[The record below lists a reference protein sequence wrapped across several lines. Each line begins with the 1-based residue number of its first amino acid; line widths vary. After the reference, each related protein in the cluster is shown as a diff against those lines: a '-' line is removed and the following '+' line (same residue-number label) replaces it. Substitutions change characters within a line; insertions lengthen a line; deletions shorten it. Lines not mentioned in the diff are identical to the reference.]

1 MCVHASLYVSILLC
15 VCAHA
20 LQVCVH
26 MEAKRQY
33 QVFFK
38 CYLPLC
44 LRQSPTDL
52 ELVVQRTPGAHLS
65 LAPWNYKHVPPHPA
79 FLCGL
84 WGSNSGSHACGIN
97 ILFFSKLSKPQLHK
111 LLRWNI
117 QTLQHTYTYQVNPV
131 YIMGRMYSR
140 LAVNVAQHGMW
151 SIMRLFFC
159 TWCLSTKPLVDT
171 VSQCEKAGHACLI

>member
-1 MCVHASLYVSILLC
+1 MASNIRTWKRKVQLHLGYRNKEASLKSACMLKCVWNITRESKTEKIFKIKKNRFTVRFSQCFICVYMLLYVSILLC

-38 CYLPLC
+38 CYPPLC

-52 ELVVQRTPGAHLS
+52 ELVVQRTPRAHLS

-84 WGSNSGSHACGIN
+84 WGSNSGPHACGIN
-97 ILFFSKLSKPQLHK
+97 ILFFSKLS
-111 LLRWNI
+111 
-117 QTLQHTYTYQVNPV
+117 
-131 YIMGRMYSR
+131 
-140 LAVNVAQHGMW
+140 
-151 SIMRLFFC
+151 
-159 TWCLSTKPLVDT
+159 
-171 VSQCEKAGHACLI
+171 

>member
-1 MCVHASLYVSILLC
+1 MQEKLNSTWDIGTKKHFSKVHAYWSMFEILQENLKVKKISKFKKGKIGLQWDSHNFYMCVHAFFVYILLC

-20 LQVCVH
+20 LQICVH

-33 QVFFK
+33 QVLFK
-38 CYLPLC
+38 CHPLLC

-84 WGSNSGSHACGIN
+84 WGSNSGPHACGIN
-97 ILFFSKLSKPQLHK
+97 ILFNKLS
-111 LLRWNI
+111 
-117 QTLQHTYTYQVNPV
+117 
-131 YIMGRMYSR
+131 
-140 LAVNVAQHGMW
+140 
-151 SIMRLFFC
+151 
-159 TWCLSTKPLVDT
+159 
-171 VSQCEKAGHACLI
+171 